1 MRSHTIHWCI
11 LSFALLSYASCTK
24 APTSRPSFGDETAQS
39 AADQQLAQ
47 MPLTQKVG
55 QLLIWQSDRDELER
69 AIHDA
74 QNGWISGIIWPR
86 LSLAEWRN
94 IHETLSEE
102 AVLPLFSGI
111 EETISLGNIFLD
123 QPEAPA
129 PLSVAASASDS
140 LETQWADLF
149 VEQCKAYGINLVLGP
164 HLDCPP
170 DHRCWSNVPEVAV
183 AHAQRLVKRLAEAR
197 IAGIPLGTGRLLRF
211 DTSTGTLEG
220 RWPDVAR
227 LYWSGA
233 AGFEMEWPQEIYDYP
248 VGFGRRYLEEA
259 MDFGGLLVGRARSE
273 AMLEEQIFA
282 GADLILTDDP
292 ERDRNLLIAWI
303 QQGRLPLALLD
314 EKVRRVLNAKLW
326 TQTVRP
332 KQLAALH
339 RLLGVP
345 LAQERREPALLQS
358 GGIPLQINHRERVRP
373 TTRARS
379 SQQAYTRLSEATWG
393 RSIVLLQR
401 GSRTA
406 HIPLA
411 RQDQV
416 AVGWRSGSALAEA
429 GARLA
434 ASLHDAHTQ
443 PFSLGQ
449 PQQVMWPDGMLVV
462 LLLDTATASLG
473 RQLETWSRQ
482 RDLIILYYGQPAQ
495 LKHLPSTAGLIY
507 VPEHNRITEKWS
519 FEVLLGKRP
528 ALGKLPVA
536 VGGRFPQGSGRH
548 SRATRLNYAL
558 PEMLGIE
565 PDALSRLDEVAR
577 ALIKARAAPGCEVLV
592 AVGGHIIWHKTWG
605 HLTYE
610 QKEPL
615 RTHHLFDLA
624 SITKVAA
631 TTLAVMMLYE
641 QGKLSLDAPVE
652 HYVPEAAGTA
662 VGRISLRK
670 LLNHAS
676 NLQANMPIAPY
687 VRPHQVAMADSCGGW
702 YCRDPDSV
710 HTLQIAPS
718 LFFDSRQQDSILQ
731 AVWHLKPLRRRR
743 YRYSD
748 VNFVILQQVITRVAG
763 MPLDSFVYQHF
774 YQPLGLWS
782 LTFRP
787 LDSYPATAIV
797 PSAIDRRWRRAV
809 LRGHVHDEAAALLGG
824 VAGHAGLF
832 GSALD
837 LAVLGQMLLN
847 GGQYGNIHFFH
858 PRTVQTF
865 TSKSRENH
873 RGLGFDKPAPYGKNR
888 SIPLAASMASF
899 GHTGFTG
906 TMLWIDPEYELVFV
920 FLTNRTWP
928 DPYNLR
934 LYRGGY
940 RKRMMEIVYE
950 ALKKKDSGRQV
961 WKMPVA
967 AAEPHHVRPQTRV
980 STQPQMRGE
989 ANSTQLPAG
998 SRK

>member
-1 MRSHTIHWCI
+1 MRSHTIHWCV
-11 LSFALLSYASCTK
+11 LSLALLHASCAEEPASQPLFSGK
-24 APTSRPSFGDETAQS
+24 VAQP

-47 MPLTQKVG
+47 MPLAQKVG
-55 QLLIWQSDRDELER
+55 QLLVWQADREAVER
-69 AIHDA
+69 AIQEA
-74 QNGWISGIIWPR
+74 RNGLISGIIWPR
-86 LSLAEWRN
+86 LSQAEWRHM
-94 IHETLSEE
+94 HEILSEH
-102 AVLPLFSGI
+102 AVLPLFSGV
-111 EETISLGNIFLD
+111 EESISLSNVFLD
-123 QPEAPA
+123 QPDAPTA
-129 PLSVAASASDS
+129 LSVAASASDS
-140 LETQWADLF
+140 LEAAWAELF

-164 HLDCPP
+164 HIDCPHNG
-170 DHRCWSNVPEVAV
+170 DCWSNIPEVAI
-183 AHAQRLVKRLAEAR
+183 AHAQRLMQKLVEAR

-211 DTSTGTLEG
+211 DTARHGLEG

-233 AGFEMEWPQEIYDYP
+233 AGFEVEWPQEIHERTP
-248 VGFGRRYLEEA
+248 GFGRRYFEQT

-303 QQGRLPLALLD
+303 RQGRLPQAFID

-326 TQTVRP
+326 TQTAHP

-339 RLLGVP
+339 RLLGLP
-345 LAQERREPALLQS
+345 LAQKKDRSAVWQS
-358 GGIPLQINHRERVRP
+358 GGIPLQINHHE
-373 TTRARS
+373 RARS
-379 SQQAYTRLSEATWG
+379 ATRPPSVTQAHTALEEATWS
-393 RSIVLLQR
+393 RSIVLLQQGR
-401 GSRTA
+401 RATA

-411 RQDQV
+411 RLDHV
-416 AVGWRSGSALAEA
+416 AVGWRAGSALAEA
-429 GARLA
+429 GTRLA
-434 ASLHDAHTQ
+434 ASFQDAHAQ
-443 PFSLGQ
+443 PFPLDQ

-482 RDLIILYYGQPAQ
+482 RDLIILYYGQPAH
-495 LKHLPSTAGLIY
+495 LRHLPHTAGLIF
-507 VPEHNRITEKWS
+507 VPEYNRTTEKLS

-528 ALGKLPVA
+528 ALGKLPVT
-536 VGGRFPQGSGRH
+536 VGSRFPRGSGKRT
-548 SRATRLNYAL
+548 RATRLNYAL
-558 PEMLGIE
+558 PERLGIE
-565 PDALSRLDEVAR
+565 PEALSRLDEVAR
-577 ALIKARAAPGCEVLV
+577 SLIKARAAPGCEVLV

-631 TTLAVMMLYE
+631 TTLAVMWLYDR
-641 QGKLSLDAPVE
+641 GKLSLDAPVQ
-652 HYVPEAAGTA
+652 HYLPETAGTA
-662 VGRISLRK
+662 VGRIPLRK

-687 VRPHQVAMADSCGGW
+687 VRGSQALADSCNGW
-702 YCRDPDSV
+702 YCRGPDST
-710 HTLQIAPS
+710 HDLQIAPS

-743 YRYSD
+743 CRYSD
-748 VNFVILQQVITRVAG
+748 VNFVILQQVVSRVAG
-763 MPLDSFVYQHF
+763 MPLDSFVYQHI

-787 LDSYPATAIV
+787 LDSYPPSTIV
-797 PSAIDRRWRRAV
+797 PSAIDRRWRQTA
-809 LRGHVHDEAAALLGG
+809 LRGYVHDEAAALFGG

-847 GGQYGNIHFFH
+847 GGQYGSIRLFH
-858 PRTVQTF
+858 PQTVQTF
-865 TSKSRENH
+865 SSKSRENH

-906 TMLWIDPEYELVFV
+906 TMLWIDPEYDLVFV

-950 ALKKKDSGRQV
+950 ALKKRDSHPHV

-967 AAEPHHVRPQTRV
+967 
-980 STQPQMRGE
+980 G
-989 ANSTQLPAG
+989 
-998 SRK
+998 